1 MATKPK
7 PTVETPE
14 EAAAAEKLA
23 KRQAAA
29 AKAARTRA
37 ANAAKRAAAKE
48 AAEQAKLE
56 QEKADLQ
63 AKLGAL
69 EPEPS
74 VSAAKVEAPAPKAAK
89 KTAKRTKTAPKV
101 SVADE
106 PVQAESVV
114 DAEVVEPVSVEADT
128 PAGIESAQ
136 NWIQRINAW
145 LNTAFPTNKNA
156 VLGGIAG
163 LLVACLF
170 FALGFWKTLFIVIL
184 VLIGVAVGQI
194 ADGDPKLV
202 RTITKLTRKR

>member
-1 MATKPK
+1 MAKN
-7 PTVETPE
+7 PTPQVETSE

-29 AKAARTRA
+29 AKAAKTRA

-56 QEKADLQ
+56 KEKATLQ

-69 EPEPS
+69 EP
-74 VSAAKVEAPAPKAAK
+74 AAEAEGAKTVAAAASPKKHKAK
-89 KTAKRTKTAPKV
+89 ASAPKV
-101 SVADE
+101 SVADASEQAAE
-106 PVQAESVV
+106 PV
-114 DAEVVEPVSVEADT
+114 AEVAPEEAPEAKAQHASVE
-128 PAGIESAQ
+128 

-145 LNTAFPTNKNA
+145 LDNAFPSNKNA

-170 FALGFWKTLFIVIL
+170 FALGFWKTLFIVVL

-202 RTITKLTRKR
+202 RTINKLTKKH